1 MALEAVPL
9 QSFDKLSPESIKWWD
24 DLQKAFCSN
33 FVGNL
38 THLATR
44 VELRGCT
51 QKKDESFQE
60 YY

>member
-1 MALEAVPL
+1 MALEVVPL
-9 QSFDKLSPESIKWWD
+9 QWFDKLSPGSIMCWD

-33 FVGNL
+33 FIGIL

-51 QKKDESFQE
+51 QKKDESFRE